1 VKEYLQAG
9 VVLFRDVCAKEWAM
23 NSTSAT
29 NQVASAETRA
39 CLTKE
44 YPRAGMVLFK
54 DTCTDEWAMNL
65 PDRRAQASQ
74 EPHIA
79 EVR

>member
-1 VKEYLQAG
+1 
-9 VVLFRDVCAKEWAM
+9 M

-29 NQVASAETRA
+29 IQVASAETRA

-65 PDRRAQASQ
+65 PDRQARASQ
-74 EPHIA
+74 DPHIA
-79 EVR
+79 QVR